1 MTSSE
6 ANFAPTH
13 RTEASRTQPLGRIAI
28 VGVGL
33 MGGSIGLAVKQANA
47 GHVTGIGRSPE
58 KLELAQRLG
67 AIDDWQTDL
76 SAGIADADLIILCTT
91 IGAIVDQIPHVLK
104 AAPPH
109 AVVTDIG
116 STKAAIVA
124 AAGRDPRFAGG
135 HPMCGS
141 ERTGVEASTPTL
153 YQGATWAITPSPDTT
168 DSAMQ
173 ALLALIGVAG
183 AVPLVLEPETH
194 DAMVAITSHVPHVLA
209 SALMRAAG
217 DARAALPSLA
227 RMSAGSFADMT
238 RVAASPPE
246 IWRDVCL
253 TNRNA
258 VLKTLAQYRRE
269 LDVLESALRAG
280 DPAAVEQF
288 FQDGQKKKAEWQAKS
303 E

>member
-6 ANFAPTH
+6 ANFAPTD
-13 RTEASRTQPLGRIAI
+13 RSDSSRPRALGRIAI

-33 MGGSIGLAVKQANA
+33 MGGSIGLAVKRENA
-47 GHVTGIGRSPE
+47 GHVIGIGRSSE
-58 KLELAQRLG
+58 KLELARSLG
-67 AIDDWQTDL
+67 AIDSWATDL
-76 SAGIADADLIILCTT
+76 ETGIADADLIVLCTT
-91 IGAIVDQIPHVLK
+91 ICTIVDQLPQVLK

-109 AVVTDIG
+109 AVITDIG
-116 STKAAIVA
+116 STKSAIVA
-124 AAGRDPRFAGG
+124 AAGSDPRFVGG

-153 YQGATWAITPSPDTT
+153 YQNATWAITPSSRTA
-168 DSAMQ
+168 DSAVDT
-173 ALLALIGVAG
+173 LLALIGITG

-209 SALMRAAG
+209 SALIRAAG
-217 DARAALPSLA
+217 DARAALPALP

-253 TNRNA
+253 TNRDA
-258 VLKTLAQYRRE
+258 VLATLAQYRRE
-269 LDVLESALRAG
+269 LDVLENALRAE
-280 DPAAVEQF
+280 DPAAIEGF
-288 FQDGQKKKAEWQAKS
+288 FRDGQAQKAEWRTKGS
-303 E
+303 